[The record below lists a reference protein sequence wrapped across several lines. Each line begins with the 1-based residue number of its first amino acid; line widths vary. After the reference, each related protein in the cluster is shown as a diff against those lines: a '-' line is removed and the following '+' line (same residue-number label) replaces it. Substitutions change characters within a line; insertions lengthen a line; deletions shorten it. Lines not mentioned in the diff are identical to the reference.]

1 MVAVHHEKRASSWRF
16 VALAVFA
23 MLCAAVAVVPA
34 NRAVAEDLQEQIP
47 LEEAAA
53 PDADEMGEEVEATA
67 TSEALAASE
76 GTPDASD
83 DLDLAA
89 QDGYEGGT
97 IPILRFTFRDD
108 IDPETGEVVLSGDER
123 IALMQESANHEYR
136 ATGVSLDVEVPAT
149 YDNPE
154 EDLWDGASGYTG
166 ETALELE
173 FIRGR
178 GNSTWRTPKK
188 PYKFKLDKSADLFG
202 MGKNKH
208 WVLIANFYDTS
219 LTVDRLV
226 GWIGEQMGIAFTPRA
241 VPVDEAQSRHVRA
254 GDGGRGYRHGD
265 GANA

>member
-23 MLCAAVAVVPA
+23 MLCAAVAVAPA

-76 GTPDASD
+76 GTPDTSD

-89 QDGYEGGT
+89 QDGYEGGA

-136 ATGVSLDVEVPAT
+136 ATGVSLDVEAPAT

-154 EDLWDGASGYTG
+154 EDLWDG
-166 ETALELE
+166 
-173 FIRGR
+173 
-178 GNSTWRTPKK
+178 
-188 PYKFKLDKSADLFG
+188 
-202 MGKNKH
+202 
-208 WVLIANFYDTS
+208 V
-219 LTVDRLV
+219 
-226 GWIGEQMGIAFTPRA
+226 
-241 VPVDEAQSRHVRA
+241 
-254 GDGGRGYRHGD
+254 
-265 GANA
+265 